1 MSALALPPQPSRR
14 LRMVTPLSAQSAA
27 SAHSADT
34 PGQEALP
41 ARAAGAPR
49 RPLLR
54 LVTEADAPARP
65 AVAAPAELRRRPSAP
80 RSAKSSARGA
90 QKRAADRPSQAVPA
104 RRAARPEAAK
114 ETESVVGATRAE
126 SAPRAERVV
135 PRGALASLPAPMRRG
150 LVSMAVVVL
159 LALVAA
165 VGIIASGL
173 IAPVET
179 STATVQAGQSLWD
192 IAAATGASD
201 VSEAMA
207 QIVDLN
213 DLDSS
218 TIHPGQTLV
227 VPVH

>member
-27 SAHSADT
+27 SAHSAET
-34 PGQEALP
+34 AGQEALP

-49 RPLLR
+49 RPRLR

-104 RRAARPEAAK
+104 RRAARLEVTK
-114 ETESVVGATRAE
+114 GATRAE
-126 SAPRAERVV
+126 SAPRAERVAS
-135 PRGALASLPAPMRRG
+135 RGALASLPAPMRRG
-150 LVSMAVVVL
+150 LLSMAVVVL

-165 VGIIASGL
+165 VGIIGSGL
-173 IAPVET
+173 MAPVET

-192 IAAATGASD
+192 VAAATGASD

-218 TIHPGQTLV
+218 TIHPGQILV

>member
-80 RSAKSSARGA
+80 RSAKSSARA

-104 RRAARPEAAK
+104 RRAARLEVTK
-114 ETESVVGATRAE
+114 GAPRAE

-135 PRGALASLPAPMRRG
+135 PRGTLASLPAPMRRG
-150 LVSMAVVVL
+150 LLSMAVVVL

-165 VGIIASGL
+165 VGIIGSGL
-173 IAPVET
+173 MVPVET